1 MTIKRLS
8 VQLANQIAAGEVVER
23 PASVVKELLENAVD
37 AGGTKILL
45 EVMASGRQ
53 LIRVRDNGQGIPK
66 DELPLALAP
75 HATSKISTLE
85 DLNAI
90 VTLGFRGEALA
101 SIASVSKLTLT
112 SKIASSDKAYS
123 VSVEGPEQQCQIF
136 SAAHP
141 NGTTVDVCELFFNTP
156 ARRRFL
162 KSDRT
167 ELLRLKDVF
176 IRCALAHPNLGFE
189 LISDG
194 KCLSKVSPANNEEQ
208 ELKRLGKLIGNEFE
222 REGIAVLGE
231 NPGLKVKG
239 VIIPPPPLF
248 ATVPDAIYL
257 FLNGRPVADRLLTHA
272 LREAFCSVSLGKGSS
287 VRAVIYLECD
297 PTEVDVNVH
306 PRKDEVRFH
315 NPTLI
320 HDLFVNAIEEAFLKS
335 GCNDKHQDV
344 DDLDSIHQSFV
355 EEGER
360 AKVQRVF
367 FEHKENL
374 PDFPKGVSGAVPIS
388 SNNSYRAENISN
400 LKARARFLN
409 KVETDNKILAKVRTL
424 SEIQGEIL
432 SDLKLVYKI
441 NPEVLLVASSKRL
454 FMVKVRALLKIYESK
469 AYSHKVLVNACDRVA
484 MLMPFL
490 VKITKDQIKAL
501 KGADEALERCGFKIE
516 IGQNKVSILE
526 IPAVIRGCDLA
537 SLAPVALGLIAAS
550 VPSILKGNCPAQL
563 SLLIADYC
571 APNQIEDSL
580 LEELLKT
587 SFNVDSLLSLG
598 DDCCE
603 LPIFKMAED
612 FIKKFEK

>member
-37 AGGTKILL
+37 AKGTKILL
-45 EVMASGRQ
+45 EVVSSGRQ
-53 LIRVRDNGQGIPK
+53 LIRVRDNGLGIPK

-75 HATSKISTLE
+75 HATSKISTIE

-112 SKIASSDKAYS
+112 SKTASCDKAYS

-176 IRCALAHPNLGFE
+176 TRCALAHPDIGFE
-189 LISDG
+189 LVSDG

-208 ELKRLGKLIGNEFE
+208 ELKRLGKLIGSEFE

-231 NPGLKVKG
+231 NPSLKIKG
-239 VIIPPPPLF
+239 VIIPPPPRF
-248 ATVPDAIYL
+248 ATVPDLIYL

-272 LREAFCSVSLGKGSS
+272 LREAFYSVSLGKGSS

-297 PTEVDVNVH
+297 PSEVDVNVH

-320 HDLFVNAIEEAFLKS
+320 HDLFVNAIEEAFFKS
-335 GCNDKHQDV
+335 GCNNENKDV
-344 DDLDSIHQSFV
+344 DDLDSIHNSFR

-360 AKVQRVF
+360 AKAQRVF

-374 PDFPKGVSGAVPIS
+374 PDFPKGVRGGAVAPVFG
-388 SNNSYRAENISN
+388 NSYRDENISA
-400 LKARARFLN
+400 LKAQARFLN

-424 SEIQGEIL
+424 SEIQGETF
-432 SDLKLVYKI
+432 SDLRLIFKI

-454 FMVKVRALLKIYESK
+454 FMVKMRALLKVYEAK
-469 AYSHKVLVNACDRVA
+469 VFTHKVLVNACDRES
-484 MLMPFL
+484 MLMPFA
-490 VKITKDQIKAL
+490 VKITKEQIKAL
-501 KGADEALERCGFKIE
+501 KGANEALERCGFKVE
-516 IGQNKVSILE
+516 IGQNQVSILE

-537 SLAPVALGLIAAS
+537 SLAPMALALIAAS
-550 VPSILKGNCPAQL
+550 APSIIKGNCPKQL
-563 SLLIADYC
+563 SSLIADYC
-571 APNQIEDSL
+571 APNLIADSL
-580 LEELLKT
+580 LEELLQT
-587 SFNVDSLLSLG
+587 SFNEEELLNLD
-598 DDCCE
+598 DDCLE
-603 LPIFKMAED
+603 VPIFQLAEN
-612 FIKKFEK
+612 FIKNP